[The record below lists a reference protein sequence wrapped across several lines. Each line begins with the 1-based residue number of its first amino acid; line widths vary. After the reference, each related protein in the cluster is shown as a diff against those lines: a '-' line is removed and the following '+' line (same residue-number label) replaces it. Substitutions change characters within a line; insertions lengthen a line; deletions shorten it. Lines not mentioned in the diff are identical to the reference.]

1 MEGPRTPLGLKYELE
16 REVRPFSGDEV
27 RNLPRNRTGVYALW
41 LPASREGLN
50 DCLYVGMAEACV
62 RQRLLQHLHNETNP
76 ELRRQLRLFSDIV
89 MFSAAFTQGREE
101 TLALETA
108 VIQAWQPATNRNK
121 LG

>member
-16 REVRPFSGDEV
+16 REVRPFSEDEV
-27 RNLPRNRTGVYALW
+27 RKLPRNRIGVYALW
-41 LPASREGLN
+41 LPASVEGLN
-50 DCLYVGMAEACV
+50 DCLYVGMAESCV
-62 RQRLLQHLHNETNP
+62 RRRLLQHLHSETNP
-76 ELRRQLRLFSDIV
+76 ELRRQLRLFRDIV

-108 VIQAWQPATNRNK
+108 VIHAWQPATNRNK